1 MMQEIIFSGDIH
13 QMNWLRSDYVYAEVS
28 CPNELTSSV
37 ESSREGD
44 LITTEIRIT
53 NHGTKPVFTTV
64 DSIAIAFPLEDKY
77 EGSDICM
84 TNRCHTHIFCGG
96 NISYVMALRMGGEA
110 PHFGMVLT
118 EGSLSCY
125 SVRRDISKGSNDR
138 GCFELHP
145 SPMELQGGE
154 SRVIRW
160 VIFPHKGKADFK
172 KQLGKYC
179 RFVDVQASRYV
190 LFCGERN
197 RITVRTGF
205 KVSRVMISGVEAACS
220 EGVFFL
226 EYTAETIGE
235 QIFYVEA
242 DGVRTWCRTYVH
254 TSLDQMVKNRCR
266 FIVRN
271 QQYHGGVE
279 ALQGAYL
286 IYDNEEKHMVYQ
298 PENDYNGGRER
309 VGMGLMIAKYLRQG
323 REDREHELEDSLR
336 KYTEYVLRELV
347 DADSG
352 QVFNDIGRDDSYKR
366 LYNLPWYATFF
377 LELYYLYGQKDYL
390 VYACRILKVFYQEG
404 GKEFYPINLPILS
417 VDKALEKEGMADER
431 EELTKCF
438 VGHAETLVETGL
450 HYPVSEVNYEQ
461 SIVAPAADILLQ
473 VHILTGEQRYLD
485 AAKEQIAV
493 LELFNGIQ
501 PDYHL
506 YETAVRHWDGYW
518 FGKYRLY
525 GDTFPH
531 YWSAL
536 TGNVFALYA
545 RITGSEEYAKRAED
559 SRRGVLPLIFP
570 DGSASCAYLYPYT
583 VNGIRAGYYNPYAND
598 QDWGL
603 YFYLNGDGSFL

>member
-1 MMQEIIFSGDIH
+1 MQVLHFGKP
-13 QMNWLRSDYVYAEVS
+13 QGGRSDHNRDP
-28 CPNELTSSV
+28 C
-37 ESSREGD
+37 
-44 LITTEIRIT
+44 IT

-64 DSIAIAFPLEDKY
+64 DSIAIAFPLEDQY

-84 TNRCHTHIFCGG
+84 TNRRHTHIFCGG

-145 SPMELQGGE
+145 SPMELKGGE

-172 KQLGKYC
+172 EQLGKYC
-179 RFVDVQASRYV
+179 RFMDVQAGRYV

-205 KVSRVMISGVEAACS
+205 KVSRVMINGVEAACS
-220 EGVFFL
+220 DGEFFL

-254 TSLDQMVKNRCR
+254 TSLDQLVKNRCR

-271 QQYHGGVE
+271 QQYHGTVE

-286 IYDNEEKHMVYQ
+286 TYDNEEKHMVYQ

-309 VGMGLMIAKYLRQG
+309 VGMGLMIAKYL

-352 QVFNDIGRDDSYKR
+352 QVFNDIRRDDSYKR
-366 LYNLPWYATFF
+366 LYNLPWYAAFF
-377 LELYYLYGQKDYL
+377 LELYYLYGQKDY
-390 VYACRILKVFYQEG
+390 
-404 GKEFYPINLPILS
+404 
-417 VDKALEKEGMADER
+417 
-431 EELTKCF
+431 
-438 VGHAETLVETGL
+438 
-450 HYPVSEVNYEQ
+450 
-461 SIVAPAADILLQ
+461 
-473 VHILTGEQRYLD
+473 
-485 AAKEQIAV
+485 
-493 LELFNGIQ
+493 
-501 PDYHL
+501 
-506 YETAVRHWDGYW
+506 
-518 FGKYRLY
+518 
-525 GDTFPH
+525 
-531 YWSAL
+531 
-536 TGNVFALYA
+536 
-545 RITGSEEYAKRAED
+545 
-559 SRRGVLPLIFP
+559 RRGVLPLIFP

-583 VNGIRAGYYNPYAND
+583 VNGIRAGYYDPYAND

-603 YFYLNGDGSFL
+603 YIYLTGDCSFL